1 MNCGKIDKYD
11 YLIAMAT
18 LDAGLDDAEM
28 FEKLDASE
36 VVLSNCTINK
46 INNLIKSSSKCKTKD
61 NSKAKTVL
69 SRVAVIALVVMS
81 IAFAAMM
88 SVSAIRNAIWNT
100 IVEWY
105 DKYISIDYKP
115 EQPESVPAT
124 IEEIRKP
131 ALLPQ
136 GAEEEI
142 ITNTSVVYFSEY
154 YSGDECIM
162 SFKQSVLDSE
172 ESYIDAELGTMQKI
186 KIGNFEAVALIYQK
200 NDSIKI
206 LWNDG
211 VYKYDITG
219 FNLEL
224 QTLILVSQSVSD
236 LSISPN

>member
-115 EQPESVPAT
+115 DQPESVPAT

-131 ALLPQ
+131 ALLP
-136 GAEEEI
+136 
-142 ITNTSVVYFSEY
+142 
-154 YSGDECIM
+154 
-162 SFKQSVLDSE
+162 K
-172 ESYIDAELGTMQKI
+172 
-186 KIGNFEAVALIYQK
+186 
-200 NDSIKI
+200 
-206 LWNDG
+206 
-211 VYKYDITG
+211 
-219 FNLEL
+219 
-224 QTLILVSQSVSD
+224 
-236 LSISPN
+236 

>member
-1 MNCGKIDKYD
+1 M
-11 YLIAMAT
+11 
-18 LDAGLDDAEM
+18 
-28 FEKLDASE
+28 
-36 VVLSNCTINK
+36 
-46 INNLIKSSSKCKTKD
+46 
-61 NSKAKTVL
+61 
-69 SRVAVIALVVMS
+69 
-81 IAFAAMM
+81 
-88 SVSAIRNAIWNT
+88 
-100 IVEWY
+100 
-105 DKYISIDYKP
+105 
-115 EQPESVPAT
+115 
-124 IEEIRKP
+124 
-131 ALLPQ
+131 
-136 GAEEEI
+136 
-142 ITNTSVVYFSEY
+142 YFSEY
-154 YSGDECIM
+154 YLGDECIM

>member
-1 MNCGKIDKYD
+1 
-11 YLIAMAT
+11 
-18 LDAGLDDAEM
+18 M

-36 VVLSNCTINK
+36 VVLSNCTTNK
-46 INNLIKSSSKCKTKD
+46 INNLIKSSSKCKTKN

-69 SRVAVIALVVMS
+69 SKVAVIALVVMS

-105 DKYISIDYKP
+105 DKYISIGYKP
-115 EQPESVPAT
+115 DHPESVPAT

-131 ALLPQ
+131 TLLPQ

-154 YSGDECIM
+154 YSGDKCIM

-200 NDSIKI
+200 NDSMKI

>member
-18 LDAGLDDAEM
+18 LDAGLDDAGM

-46 INNLIKSSSKCKTKD
+46 INNLIKSSRKCKTKD
-61 NSKAKTVL
+61 NSKARTML

-88 SVSAIRNAIWNT
+88 SVSAISNAIWNT

-131 ALLPQ
+131 TLLPQ

-162 SFKQSVLDSE
+162 SFKQSVLGSE
-172 ESYIDAELGTMQKI
+172 ESYIDAEPGTMQKI

-211 VYKYDITG
+211 VYEYSLTG
-219 FNLEL
+219 YQIDAE
-224 QTLILVSQSVSD
+224 TLVTIAQSVK
-236 LSISPN
+236 